1 MHTCFSLLFFSASQG
16 ARKLLRNFGHRKLM
30 VRRCC
35 FWRRNISWVPWTSS
49 WDQLSRSVPRSMSLR
64 RPKNSEARGLTP
76 GQLPV
81 LEHPAGVG
89 KNGTVP
95 CGLAFKNEKEINWLK
110 LPCTSPSLGLLMVLQ
125 GWGKLPPG
133 AFKQL
138 SFFLILNMPPL
149 YTPHKDVKGISF
161 CLKRLLKGNCPQPFL
176 PRQVR

>member
-1 MHTCFSLLFFSASQG
+1 MHMCFSLLFFFCLFASQG

-30 VRRCC
+30 VRPCC

-49 WDQLSRSVPRSMSLR
+49 WDQLSRSVPRSMFSR
-64 RPKNSEARGLTP
+64 RPKNSEARGLTFALTP

-81 LEHPAGVG
+81 LEHPAGAG

-95 CGLAFKNEKEINWLK
+95 CGLAFKKNEKEFNWLK
-110 LPCTSPSLGLLMVLQ
+110 LPRTSPSLGLLMVLQ

-149 YTPHKDVKGISF
+149 YTT
-161 CLKRLLKGNCPQPFL
+161 
-176 PRQVR
+176 